1 MRRKL
6 QKNLVSCEF
15 FFFVEKNCSTK
26 VRKELRS
33 QTVLKTVFQQQ
44 RSFPRKF
51 NKRTMLLFFENKQEE
66 KGLFSLRRIGRR
78 SRIEEKDIA
87 CGTIVF
93 SKEM

>member
-1 MRRKL
+1 
-6 QKNLVSCEF
+6 
-15 FFFVEKNCSTK
+15 
-26 VRKELRS
+26 
-33 QTVLKTVFQQQ
+33 
-44 RSFPRKF
+44 
-51 NKRTMLLFFENKQEE
+51 MLLFFENKQEE